1 MSTNDQPRR
10 SDRHRDDYDDEQPE
24 KGGLFKKILL
34 WIIGIIILLI
44 VAGTA
49 LFFYYASS
57 APKISRN
64 ELASQSTT
72 TIYDDQNRVIS
83 RLGAQKREYA
93 SNSQI
98 PTNLKH
104 AVVSIEDRRFYKH
117 HGVDPIRIMGAA
129 TANVFGRSTGM
140 QGGSTL
146 TQQLVKLSVF
156 STAASDRTLKRK
168 AQEAWLAINVE
179 RHFSKNQILDFY
191 INKVYMGNG
200 VYGMQTAAQYYYG
213 KDLDELD
220 LSQTATLAGMPQS
233 PTYYNPLVANP
244 KYATQRRNEVLNAM
258 VRSKYI
264 TQSQANQAASE
275 SITDGLDPN
284 HGNTSDSGTGV
295 KEKVVDAYVKQVL
308 AELEAKGYN
317 PYTDGLHVHT
327 NLDLDAQEHLYDA
340 ANNSVDFQSNKM
352 QAGVAVTDPHN
363 GQIIA
368 MLGGRHTGNVVY
380 GLNRAVQTNRS
391 SGSTAKPIID
401 YGPAIEY
408 LQWPTFKTVQD
419 TRFVYPGTNKV
430 LHDFDNKYKGSMT
443 MRAALVQSRNVPAVR
458 TLQEVGIKR
467 ATTFVN
473 GLGISQKEP
482 YTLQSGIAL
491 YISPLQVSAAY
502 AAFANGGTYY
512 KPYYISS
519 MTNRD
524 GSTTNYGPHGSRAMS
539 KATAY
544 MITDMLKG
552 VFKGQGSATA
562 AQIDGVHQA
571 GKTGTTNYPS
581 GSGHSGAMDSW
592 MAGYTKNYS
601 IAVWTGYDHPMQES
615 GITDHYTESAQLLY
629 KDLMEYLD
637 GQNHASNWAM
647 PDTVEAVR
655 VNGHRQLVIKDS
667 KWALEY
673 TADDTDSDNDNS
685 SSSIFSSSRSESRSN
700 NSSRESSSSASSES
714 RSNSNDN
721 NNNNGNTS
729 NSAPA
734 ASSSASSA
742 SSTQSSNGN
751 NNGGNNTSQSN
762 ATQNNNGGGNT
773 QQ

>member
-1 MSTNDQPRR
+1 MTSNDQPSR
-10 SDRHRDDYDDEQPE
+10 SDRHKADYDDYDYDDEPRH
-24 KGGLFKKILL
+24 GGLVKRILL
-34 WIIGIIILLI
+34 WILGIIILLF

-57 APKISRN
+57 APRISRS
-64 ELASQSTT
+64 ELAGQNTT

-93 SNSQI
+93 KSDQV
-98 PTNLKH
+98 PDNLKH
-104 AVVSIEDRRFYKH
+104 AVVAIEDRRFYKH

-129 TANVFGRSTGM
+129 TANIFGRSAGM

-156 STAASDRTLKRK
+156 STAASDRTFKRK

-179 RHFSKNQILDFY
+179 RHFSKSQILDFY

-220 LSQTATLAGMPQS
+220 LSQLALLAGMPQS
-233 PTYYNPLVANP
+233 PTYYNPLANNT

-264 TQSQANQAASE
+264 SQSQANQAASE
-275 SITDGLDPN
+275 SVTDGLDPD
-284 HGNTSDSGTGV
+284 HGNTSNNGTGV
-295 KEKVVDAYVKQVL
+295 KEKVIDAYVKQVL
-308 AELEAKGYN
+308 ADLEAKGYN
-317 PYTDGLHVHT
+317 PYNDGLRVHT

-340 ANNSVDFQSNKM
+340 ANNSVSFQSDQM
-352 QAGVAVTDPHN
+352 QTGVAVTDPHN
-363 GQIIA
+363 GQVVA

-391 SGSTAKPIID
+391 SGSTAKPLMD

-408 LQWPTFKTVQD
+408 LQWPTFKRVQD

-430 LHDFDNKYKGSMT
+430 LRDFDNKYKGSMT
-443 MRAALVQSRNVPAVR
+443 MREALVQSRNVPAIR

-467 ATTFVN
+467 ATDFVN
-473 GLGISQKEP
+473 GLGISQKDP

-491 YISPLQVSAAY
+491 YISPLQISAAY
-502 AAFANGGTYY
+502 SAFANGGTYY

-519 MTNRD
+519 ITTQD
-524 GSTTNYGPHGSRAMS
+524 GNVKQFNPQGKRAMS
-539 KATAY
+539 RATAY
-544 MITDMLKG
+544 MITEMLKG
-552 VFKGQGSATA
+552 VFNESEQGSASA
-562 AQIDGVHQA
+562 AKLDGVNQA

-601 IAVWTGYDHPMQES
+601 IAVWTGYDHPMQS
-615 GITDHYTESAQLLY
+615 PGLSDQGIQSAILLY
-629 KDLMEYLD
+629 RDLMDYLD
-637 GQNHASNWAM
+637 SQNHASNWSM

-655 VNGHRQLVIKDS
+655 VNGKRQFVIKDS

-673 TADDTDSDNDNS
+673 AADDTGDDDSDQDS
-685 SSSIFSSSRSESRSN
+685 TSN
-700 NSSRESSSSASSES
+700 SSSSASSNRSESSSSERNNNENSSS
-714 RSNSNDN
+714 RSKESSSSRSAFS
-721 NNNNGNTS
+721 TS
-729 NSAPA
+729 TSASSSSAPA
-734 ASSSASSA
+734 ASSSSA
-742 SSTQSSNGN
+742 SAPATQPAGN
-751 NNGGNNTSQSN
+751 SNNGQ
-762 ATQNNNGGGNT
+762 
-773 QQ
+773 

>member
-1 MSTNDQPRR
+1 MTSNDQPSR
-10 SDRHRDDYDDEQPE
+10 SDRHKADYDDYDYDDEPRH
-24 KGGLFKKILL
+24 GGLVKRILL
-34 WIIGIIILLI
+34 WILGIIILLF

-57 APKISRN
+57 APRISRS
-64 ELASQSTT
+64 ELAGQNTT

-93 SNSQI
+93 KSDQV
-98 PTNLKH
+98 PDNLKH
-104 AVVSIEDRRFYKH
+104 AVVAIEDRRFYKH

-129 TANVFGRSTGM
+129 TANIFGRSAGM

-156 STAASDRTLKRK
+156 STAASDRTFKRK

-179 RHFSKNQILDFY
+179 RHFSKSQILDFY

-220 LSQTATLAGMPQS
+220 LSQLALLAGMPQS
-233 PTYYNPLVANP
+233 PTYYNPLANNT

-264 TQSQANQAASE
+264 SQSQANQAASE
-275 SITDGLDPN
+275 SVTDGLDPD
-284 HGNTSDSGTGV
+284 HGNTSNNGTGV
-295 KEKVVDAYVKQVL
+295 KEKVIDAYVKQVL
-308 AELEAKGYN
+308 ADLEAKGYN
-317 PYTDGLHVHT
+317 PYNDGLRVHT

-340 ANNSVDFQSNKM
+340 ANNSVSFQSDQM
-352 QAGVAVTDPHN
+352 QTGVAVTDPHN
-363 GQIIA
+363 GQVVA

-391 SGSTAKPIID
+391 SGSTAKPLMD

-408 LQWPTFKTVQD
+408 LQWPTFKRVQD

-430 LHDFDNKYKGSMT
+430 LRDFDNKYKGSMT
-443 MRAALVQSRNVPAVR
+443 MREALVQSRNVPAIR

-467 ATTFVN
+467 ATDFVN
-473 GLGISQKEP
+473 GLGISQKDP
-482 YTLQSGIAL
+482 YTLQSEIAL
-491 YISPLQVSAAY
+491 YISPLQISAAY
-502 AAFANGGTYY
+502 SAFANGGTYY

-519 MTNRD
+519 ITTQD
-524 GSTTNYGPHGSRAMS
+524 GNVKQFNPQGKRAMS
-539 KATAY
+539 RATAY
-544 MITDMLKG
+544 MITEMLKG
-552 VFKGQGSATA
+552 VFNESEQGSASA
-562 AQIDGVHQA
+562 AKLDGVNQA

-601 IAVWTGYDHPMQES
+601 IAVWTGYDHPMQS
-615 GITDHYTESAQLLY
+615 PGLSDQGTQSAILLY
-629 KDLMEYLD
+629 RDLMDYLD
-637 GQNHASNWAM
+637 SQNHASNWSM

-655 VNGHRQLVIKDS
+655 VNGKRQFVIKDS

-673 TADDTDSDNDNS
+673 AADDTGDDDSDQDS
-685 SSSIFSSSRSESRSN
+685 TSN
-700 NSSRESSSSASSES
+700 SSSSASSNRSESSSSERNNNENSSS
-714 RSNSNDN
+714 RSEESSSSRSAFS
-721 NNNNGNTS
+721 TS
-729 NSAPA
+729 TSASSSSAPA
-734 ASSSASSA
+734 ASSSSA
-742 SSTQSSNGN
+742 SAPATQPAGN
-751 NNGGNNTSQSN
+751 SNNGQ
-762 ATQNNNGGGNT
+762 
-773 QQ
+773 

>member
-1 MSTNDQPRR
+1 MTSNDQPTR
-10 SDRHRDDYDDEQPE
+10 SDRHRADYDDYDYDDEPRH
-24 KGGLFKKILL
+24 GGLVKRIIL
-34 WIIGIIILLI
+34 WILGIIILLF

-57 APKISRN
+57 APRISRS
-64 ELASQSTT
+64 ELAGQNTT

-93 SNSQI
+93 TSGEV
-98 PTNLKH
+98 PDNLKH
-104 AVVSIEDRRFYKH
+104 AVVAIEDRRFYKH

-129 TANVFGRSTGM
+129 TANIFGRSAGM

-156 STAASDRTLKRK
+156 STAASDRAFKRK

-179 RHFSKNQILDFY
+179 RHFSKNQILNFY

-220 LSQTATLAGMPQS
+220 LSQQALLAGMPQS
-233 PTYYNPLVANP
+233 PTYYNPLSSNT

-264 TQSQANQAASE
+264 SQAQANQAASE
-275 SITDGLDPN
+275 SITDGLDPD
-284 HGNTSDSGTGV
+284 HGNTSNNGTGV
-295 KEKVVDAYVKQVL
+295 KEKVIDAYVKQVL
-308 AELEAKGYN
+308 ADLEAKGYN
-317 PYTDGLHVHT
+317 PYNDGLKVHT

-340 ANNSVDFQSNKM
+340 ANNSVSFQSDQM
-352 QAGVAVTDPHN
+352 QTGVAVTDPHN
-363 GQIIA
+363 GQVVA

-391 SGSTAKPIID
+391 SGSTAKPLMD

-408 LQWPTFKTVQD
+408 LQWPTFKRVQD

-430 LHDFDNKYKGSMT
+430 LRDFDNQYKGSMT
-443 MRAALVQSRNVPAVR
+443 MREALVQSRNVPAIR

-467 ATTFVN
+467 ATDFVN
-473 GLGISQKEP
+473 GLGISQKDP

-491 YISPLQVSAAY
+491 YTSPLQISAAY
-502 AAFANGGTYY
+502 GAFANGGTYY

-519 MTNRD
+519 ITTQD
-524 GSTTNYGPHGSRAMS
+524 GNVKQFNPQGKRAMS

-544 MITDMLKG
+544 MITEMLKG
-552 VFKGQGSATA
+552 DFNASEQGSSSDAKL
-562 AQIDGVHQA
+562 DGVNQA

-601 IAVWTGYDHPMQES
+601 IAVWTGYDHPMQS
-615 GITDHYTESAQLLY
+615 PGLSDQGTKSAILLY
-629 KDLMEYLD
+629 RDLMDYLD
-637 GQNHASNWAM
+637 SQNHASNWSM

-655 VNGHRQLVIKDS
+655 VNGKRQFVIKDS

-673 TADDTDSDNDNS
+673 AADDSDDDSDQDTS
-685 SSSIFSSSRSESRSN
+685 SSSSVSSSSRSESSSERDSE
-700 NSSRESSSSASSES
+700 NSSSRTEESSSSRTASSAS
-714 RSNSNDN
+714 ASSA
-721 NNNNGNTS
+721 S
-729 NSAPA
+729 SSSAPA
-734 ASSSASSA
+734 ASSSSA
-742 SSTQSSNGN
+742 SAPAPAQSAGNGN
-751 NNGGNNTSQSN
+751 ANGQ
-762 ATQNNNGGGNT
+762 
-773 QQ
+773 